1 MAKPNLY
8 KFPGYFFEVLVPT
21 LFQSSFGNQRLELE
35 FDTATGVYTFHLLGK
50 ELKSDSAEELV
61 EIVIREIEKVI
72 TSMINVN
79 LDLRPY
85 IVVSLTCA
93 EEDGPSIDICDA
105 FTVLERPYRIE
116 LYTDTFRRGILK
128 LHELRP

>member
-1 MAKPNLY
+1 MSKPNLY
-8 KFPGYFFEVLVPT
+8 KFPGFFFEVLVPT

-61 EIVIREIEKVI
+61 EIVIREIEKVV

-85 IVVSLTCA
+85 ITVSLTCD
-93 EEDGPSIDICDA
+93 EDGPSIDICDA
-105 FTVLERPYRIE
+105 FAVLERPYRIE